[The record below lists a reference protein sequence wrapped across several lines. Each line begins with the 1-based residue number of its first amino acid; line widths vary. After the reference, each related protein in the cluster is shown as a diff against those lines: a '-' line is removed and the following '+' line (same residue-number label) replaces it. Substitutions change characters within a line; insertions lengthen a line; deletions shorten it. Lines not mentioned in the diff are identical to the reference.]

1 MSLKSTSSHY
11 GSVAIAIHWTSA
23 AAILFTFAAGLT
35 AANIGDPARVTPVLL
50 VHIALG
56 LSVLLLTLLRILWWV
71 FGDHHPRPAIGQ
83 PSWQPVLAS
92 IVHGAIYVVIL
103 LMASSGIATIVLSG
117 ALPLLLAGAPPPDFS
132 ELIPRLA
139 HGALARILFAL
150 LVLHIAA
157 ALYHQ
162 FVRGDRL
169 LGRMGV
175 GPVEG
180 QLNKTRPML

>member
-35 AANIGDPARVTPVLL
+35 AANIGDPARVAPILL
-50 VHIALG
+50 VHITLG
-56 LSVLLLTLLRILWWV
+56 ASVLLLTLLRILWWILA
-71 FGDHHPRPAIGQ
+71 DRHPRPTTGQ
-83 PSWQPVLAS
+83 PAWQPVLAS
-92 IVHGAIYVVIL
+92 IVHTAIYVVIL

-117 ALPLLLAGAPPPDFS
+117 ALPLLLAGAPPPDLS
-132 ELIPRLA
+132 ELAPRLA
-139 HGALARILFAL
+139 HGALARLLLAL
-150 LVLHIAA
+150 LVLHIVAA
-157 ALYHQ
+157 FYHQ

-175 GPVEG
+175 GPAEDQV
-180 QLNKTRPML
+180 NKISLTL